1 MPKQV
6 PVGPLPRDLQASSQN
21 PHLGLARTCPQVPV
35 WLNRH
40 LGATTAPPFY
50 CTRTA
55 VLHHRLDPSTFPSA
69 DNEASTWTPALPS
82 TLPSTLL
89 WPFTVSSQALLW
101 PWCPGSRVSAM
112 RPHMSSFF
120 NCQQCGGLLAV
131 ADYTSLLLQA
141 VAMPSSA
148 PCKTSAT
155 ALCSF
160 S

>member
-1 MPKQV
+1 
-6 PVGPLPRDLQASSQN
+6 
-21 PHLGLARTCPQVPV
+21 
-35 WLNRH
+35 
-40 LGATTAPPFY
+40 
-50 CTRTA
+50 
-55 VLHHRLDPSTFPSA
+55 
-69 DNEASTWTPALPS
+69 
-82 TLPSTLL
+82 
-89 WPFTVSSQALLW
+89 
-101 PWCPGSRVSAM
+101 VSAM

-141 VAMPSSA
+141 VATPGSA